1 MCGLN
6 ILALRVEFI
15 TIIARLMSHSG
26 RNLRDMLKSI
36 IIFLIFCLDTQNFFG
51 NNRLKSESHLKGE
64 SKTHSKSSDSHSKS
78 HDSHFKSVDSHS
90 KSSDFHSKS
99 FDYHSDRKHSHQS
112 ATINKHHRDYRHGN
126 SEHRAS
132 GTNAHRTSAGH
143 DKKPSEHN
151 TSSSSRE
158 LQQSSKPSRTPQK
171 ISTGNACSQLFVKCN
186 TAHRLFDVVDL

>member
-1 MCGLN
+1 MLCCYRKMMMCGLN

-64 SKTHSKSSDSHSKS
+64 SKTHSKSSDS
-78 HDSHFKSVDSHS
+78 
-90 KSSDFHSKS
+90 HSKS